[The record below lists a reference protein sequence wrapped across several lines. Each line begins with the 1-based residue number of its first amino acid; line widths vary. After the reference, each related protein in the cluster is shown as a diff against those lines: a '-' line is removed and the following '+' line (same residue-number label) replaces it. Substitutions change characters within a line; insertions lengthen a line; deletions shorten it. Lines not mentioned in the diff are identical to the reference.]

1 MRKETDQFVSSI
13 GQQLDA
19 ILSPPDETGADNSII
34 SLLTARAGSLFSS
47 ARKWVYSNLISC
59 IGALCLKLSTHI
71 PIKKNQQQKN
81 QEVIKNS
88 VKIRRY

>member
-47 ARKWVYSNLISC
+47 ARKWVYLVH
-59 IGALCLKLSTHI
+59 GALCLKLSTHI

-81 QEVIKNS
+81 QELIKNS
-88 VKIRRY
+88 VKIRR

>member
-19 ILSPPDETGADNSII
+19 VLSPPDETGADNSII

-59 IGALCLKLSTHI
+59 TRCTLSKIIDPHSNY
-71 PIKKNQQQKN
+71 KKPTTK
-81 QEVIKNS
+81 KP
-88 VKIRRY
+88 RGD